1 MITNNQINFYF
12 LTPLFIL
19 ALYFGK
25 FLLVPLLFSLF
36 IFIILKSSSK
46 KLSSNNF
53 FKINY
58 ELSFLLIS
66 IFFILLIYFI
76 GILLESNLKKVINNS
91 QLYQNNFVIVFD
103 SIKNSKIASLP
114 VSIDNFISN
123 LNFTSIFS
131 KILNSL
137 TGIAGNVSLIFLYL
151 IFIVLEEKL
160 FKSKILKFSSNKSSM
175 TIINKINNEI
185 FSYFQLKTLTSLLT
199 GILTFMT
206 LSFFNNDL
214 SIFFGL
220 LSFLLNFIPFLGSL
234 FSVILPFVFSLI
246 QFLDLV
252 QATFIIVILIFIQIL
267 VGNFIE
273 PKLMGKS
280 LNLSPIVMLITLS
293 LMAKLWGISGMF
305 LSIPLLVVLLIIF
318 SNFKSTHKIAI
329 LLSEKGEIH

>member
-46 KLSSNNF
+46 KLSSNKF

-160 FKSKILKFSSNKSSM
+160 FKSKILKFPSNKSSM

-220 LSFLLNFIPFLGSL
+220 LSFLLNFIPFLGSI

-329 LLSEKGEIH
+329 FLSEKGEIH